1 MRNQRNAILWA
12 LVSWL
17 VRRRLRQRTAATV
30 AGITG
35 AGAGHGRLR
44 GVLGAFALVGVI
56 AGAFVVWRRLGAGE
70 TEEWETAV
78 DVAPVT
84 APSAEPIPA

>member
-12 LVSWL
+12 LVSWF
-17 VRRRLRQRTAATV
+17 VRRWLRKRTAATV

-35 AGAGHGRLR
+35 ATAGRGRLR

-56 AGAFVVWRRLGAGE
+56 AGAFLAWRRLGAGE
-70 TEEWETAV
+70 TEEWEKDV
-78 DVAPVT
+78 DVAPMP
-84 APSAEPIPA
+84 APSVDPIPA